1 MTWLETLRTSIDAV
15 RAHRL
20 RSLLT
25 MLGIMIGIAAVTL
38 TFGLGQGARNKVSAQ
53 IDALGTNLLTI
64 TPGSATSSKGIRGG
78 LGTGAT
84 LTQSDARSLESRV
97 VAPDVASV
105 APQVQSPSVLTF
117 GSRNWTAPVIGTTP
131 SWAGIRR
138 RYAVEGR
145 FIDAADLAHAAPV
158 AVLGPTVVK
167 QLFRGVDPLGQTV
180 RIASLTATVVGV
192 LNAASTPTTSSTAS
206 QDDEVVVPLTTA
218 VERISYSSSLSS
230 ILVAARSSTLLS
242 AAYQEV
248 ETDLLALDGTRTPGR
263 AGFTISTPQTL
274 VTAAGSVDKTLTEL
288 LDGIAGIA
296 LLVGGVGVMNV
307 MLMSVSERVREIG
320 LRKALGATP
329 RVIRRQFVLEAAVL
343 GLGGGA
349 LGLGI
354 GAVGAAVLPGIVGDP
369 IALSLQATGVALG
382 VAIVIGVVF
391 GVYPAARAA
400 RLAPID
406 ALRSE

>member
-1 MTWLETLRTSIDAV
+1 MTWLETLRTSAEAV

-20 RSLLT
+20 RSVLT

-78 LGTGAT
+78 LGTGST
-84 LTQSDARSLESRV
+84 LTQSDARSLESRA

-105 APQVQSPSVLTF
+105 APEVQSPSVLTF

-138 RYAVEGR
+138 RYAAEGR
-145 FIDAADLAHAAPV
+145 FITAADLAHDAPV

-167 QLFRGVDPLGQTV
+167 QLFHGVDPLGQTV
-180 RIASLTATVVGV
+180 RIGSLTATVVGV
-192 LNAASTPTTSSTAS
+192 LNAVSTPTTSSTAS

-218 VERISYSSSLSS
+218 VERISYSASLST
-230 ILVAARSSTLLS
+230 ILVAARAPSLLS

-248 ETDLLALDGTRTPGR
+248 DADLLAQEGTPTPGK
-263 AGFTISTPQTL
+263 AGFTISTPQAL
-274 VTAAGSVDKTLTEL
+274 ITAAGSVDKTLADL
-288 LDGIAGIA
+288 LDGVAAIA
-296 LLVGGVGVMNV
+296 LLVGGIGVMNV
-307 MLMSVSERVREIG
+307 MLMSVTERVREIG

-329 RVIRRQFVLEAAVL
+329 RLIRRQFVLEAAVL

-349 LGLGI
+349 LGVGI
-354 GAVGAAVLPGIVGDP
+354 GAIGTAVLPRIVGDP

-382 VAIVIGVVF
+382 VAIVIGVLF